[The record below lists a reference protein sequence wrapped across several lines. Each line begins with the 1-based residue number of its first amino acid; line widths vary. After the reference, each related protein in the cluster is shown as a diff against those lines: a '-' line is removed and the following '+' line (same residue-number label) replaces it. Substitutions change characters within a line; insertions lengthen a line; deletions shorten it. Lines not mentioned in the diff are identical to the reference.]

1 VSRPTNTQFALGVH
15 LLTLLAGAPDEIL
28 SSELLAGSAGSNPV
42 HARRLLGRLR
52 AAGLVDSRPGVKGGW
67 QLLRP
72 PADIT
77 LADVW
82 RAVQGEDPILGLHG
96 ANPNCPVGRRIQ
108 DALVGVDRRAAR
120 AVEDELAT
128 TTLCDLARAT
138 SPADLLRAG

>member
-96 ANPNCPVGRRIQ
+96 ANPNCTVGRRIQ